1 MTMDN
6 GSKEAKGAAMTNGT
20 KHQTKLMMLACA
32 FALLTG
38 MAWATAADDETDAT
52 RILKR
57 LLGAVE
63 ASDHDSFVADGNAV
77 FKAGITKQMFGGIST
92 QISPRMK
99 KGYDTTYLGQLK
111 QQGCQV
117 YLWKLEFKDAGDDTL
132 AKLVLKDGKVAGF
145 WLQ

>member
-1 MTMDN
+1 MR
-6 GSKEAKGAAMTNGT
+6 NGT
-20 KHQTKLMMLACA
+20 KYQTKLTMLACA
-32 FALLTG
+32 FVLLTG
-38 MAWATAADDETDAT
+38 VAWGTAADDETDAT

-63 ASDHDSFVADGNAV
+63 VSDYDSFVAEGNAV
-77 FKAGITKQMFGGIST
+77 FKAGITEQMFGGIST
-92 QISPRMK
+92 QLSPRMK

-111 QQGCQV
+111 QQGLQV